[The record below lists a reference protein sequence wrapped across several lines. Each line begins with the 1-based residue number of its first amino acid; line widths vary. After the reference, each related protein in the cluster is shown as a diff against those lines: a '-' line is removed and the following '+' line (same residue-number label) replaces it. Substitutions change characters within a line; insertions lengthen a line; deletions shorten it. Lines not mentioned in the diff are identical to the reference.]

1 MVKRA
6 QGLNGKETLRDG
18 PDLGGQTGD
27 GTCEE
32 EQPEGNLHV
41 FGIKCGS
48 REERLSFLRQQ
59 PL

>member
-1 MVKRA
+1 MRRA

-32 EQPEGNLHV
+32 EQPEGNLHIS
-41 FGIKCGS
+41 GIKCGS
-48 REERLSFLRQQ
+48 
-59 PL
+59 